1 MKKIIQYSL
10 TVLFIVT
17 FIMSNCGCK
26 KDNSD
31 HTTIQLYDKPL
42 EVIKQYLQGK
52 WKVLYHEGGVFNNP
66 REYDTEETY
75 MTIDSNRIVYTSKA
89 GIRINSLIT
98 WRKEIYGGPQS
109 YTYVLYYESSNG
121 TPYLQLVVGI
131 EDGVLTFRDFG
142 SDPQTT
148 CYRRSK

>member
-1 MKKIIQYSL
+1 MKTLIQYPVI
-10 TVLFIVT
+10 VLFIAI
-17 FIMSNCGCK
+17 FIIPNYGCM

-42 EVIKQYLQGK
+42 EIIKQHLQGK

-75 MTIDSNRIVYTSKA
+75 MTIDSNRIVYKSKA
-89 GIRINSLIT
+89 GVRINSQIT

-148 CYRRSK
+148 CYRRSN